1 MKSGL
6 IHWDGNNFKP
16 LKNLVEDI
24 KNILL
29 KLNWS
34 DSELARKSGIKQS
47 TISRILIGVTTNPA
61 YTTIE
66 AIVYTI
72 KKGIEKHN
80 GGIINAN

>member
-6 IHWDGNNFKP
+6 IHWDGNTFKP

-34 DSELARKSGIKQS
+34 DSKLAKKSGIEQS

-66 AIVYTI
+66 AIVYAIIEGI
-72 KKGIEKHN
+72 KKHN
-80 GGIINAN
+80 GGIMNAN